1 MVRTKQGPTIKLLHR
16 MKLHVKTGD
25 TVRILAGKDRD
36 KTGKILAV
44 DREHTR
50 VVVEGVNVHKR
61 FRKGPTRGQGEIV
74 ELPLAIHA
82 SNVMLVCPQCGA
94 TTRTKAGMVEDKKVR
109 MCRKCEAAV

>member
-1 MVRTKQGPTIKLLHR
+1 MARTMGPTLKALHQ

-36 KTGKILAV
+36 KTGKILTV
-44 DREHTR
+44 DRERRR

-74 ELPLAIHA
+74 EQPLPVHA

-94 TTRTKAGMVEDKKVR
+94 TTRTKAGFEGEKKVR
-109 MCRKCEAAV
+109 MCRKCEAVV